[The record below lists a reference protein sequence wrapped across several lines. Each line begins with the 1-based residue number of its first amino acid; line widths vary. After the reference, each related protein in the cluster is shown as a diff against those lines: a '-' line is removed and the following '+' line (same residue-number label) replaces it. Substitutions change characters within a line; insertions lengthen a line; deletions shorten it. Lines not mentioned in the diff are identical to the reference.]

1 MIDLHCHSTV
11 SDGTLEPQEVVRLA
25 AANGCRLLALTDH
38 DHTGGI
44 AAARA
49 EAAQH
54 GIRLISGVEISTSWR
69 GSTVHIVGLD
79 FDEHDANL
87 QSLLARLRGG
97 REERL
102 RQIAAKLEKKGIFGA
117 YEGAL
122 ALSSSPETVSR
133 THIAEFLRQQGVVS
147 RTQQAFDKYLGE
159 GKAAYVRHQWAELA
173 ETVQAITGAGGIA
186 VIAHPMRYGFSA
198 TAKRRLIEEFKAEGG
213 RAIEIHSGRSPMNE
227 RMNYALLAR
236 RYGLLASSG
245 SDFHRP
251 QGYGGTLGVLP
262 ELPPDCDP
270 IWQHLRPPF
279 RQPENHTAQ

>member
-102 RQIAAKLEKKGIFGA
+102 CQIAAKLEKKGIFGA

-198 TAKRRLIEEFKAEGG
+198 TAKRRLIEEFKTEGG

-227 RMNYALLAR
+227 RMNYA
-236 RYGLLASSG
+236 LLASSG